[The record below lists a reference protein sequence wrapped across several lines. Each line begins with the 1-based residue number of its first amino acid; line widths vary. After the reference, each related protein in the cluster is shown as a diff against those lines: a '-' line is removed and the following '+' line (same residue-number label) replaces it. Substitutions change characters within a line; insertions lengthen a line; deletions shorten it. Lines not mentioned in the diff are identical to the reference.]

1 MISLRNI
8 SYTHPDK
15 TLLFSHLSLNINQH
29 DKIALIGNNGS
40 GKSTLLRIMTGD
52 LLPSDGELFND
63 APPYYIPQVFGQFN
77 HLTIAQAL
85 QIEDKITALKEILEG
100 NVTENNLSILSDD
113 WTIED
118 RCIES
123 LKYWQLEDMPL
134 TRKLETLSGGQ
145 KAKVFLAGIH
155 IHQPE
160 IVLMDEPS
168 NHMDTVARQLLYDFI
183 RSTSVSMVV
192 VSHDRKML
200 NLLDKVVELG
210 KPGIKVYGGNY
221 EFYVAQKQIED
232 NALKQDVASRE
243 KTLRKAL
250 EKEQETM
257 ERQQKLDSRG
267 KKKQEKAGIPTIM
280 LNTFKNNAE
289 KSTAKI
295 RGIHAGRVDGLT
307 QELITLK
314 KSLPAPDMIKF
325 GFNDSPIH
333 KGKILFSANSIN
345 FGYTDHQL
353 WAENLSFQIISGER
367 IALKGVNG
375 SGKTTLIRIILGDL
389 EPQTGRV
396 YWAKHQTVY
405 IDQDYKLINNQLNI
419 YEQATQF
426 NTSALQE
433 YEIKTRLNRFLFTAG
448 DWDKPC
454 STLSGGEKMRLMLCC
469 LTIQTHTPDI
479 ILLDEP
485 TNNLDVQ
492 NIGILTAALNEY
504 QGTLLVVSHDEY
516 FLSQIK
522 IEREILLN

>member
-267 KKKQEKAGIPTIM
+267 KKKQE
-280 LNTFKNNAE
+280 
-289 KSTAKI
+289 
-295 RGIHAGRVDGLT
+295 V
-307 QELITLK
+307 
-314 KSLPAPDMIKF
+314 
-325 GFNDSPIH
+325 
-333 KGKILFSANSIN
+333 
-345 FGYTDHQL
+345 
-353 WAENLSFQIISGER
+353 
-367 IALKGVNG
+367 
-375 SGKTTLIRIILGDL
+375 
-389 EPQTGRV
+389 EP
-396 YWAKHQTVY
+396 
-405 IDQDYKLINNQLNI
+405 
-419 YEQATQF
+419 
-426 NTSALQE
+426 
-433 YEIKTRLNRFLFTAG
+433 
-448 DWDKPC
+448 
-454 STLSGGEKMRLMLCC
+454 
-469 LTIQTHTPDI
+469 
-479 ILLDEP
+479 
-485 TNNLDVQ
+485 
-492 NIGILTAALNEY
+492 
-504 QGTLLVVSHDEY
+504 
-516 FLSQIK
+516 
-522 IEREILLN
+522 